1 MRAMETADFPPAAV
15 EPQMRFFNTL
25 LEENFAT
32 GRGASGV
39 RVTPA
44 TALASTAVLGCVRVL
59 SESIAALPCHLYRR
73 LPGGGKERAIG
84 HPIERLVSRQPNS
97 WQSSFEWRETCM
109 THLCLWGNAYS
120 EKVYDFQ
127 GLVQELRPLH
137 PSRMTVDRLENGR
150 LRYSYDETMGPPTIY
165 SQNQIVHL
173 RWMSADSIVG
183 DVPIEI
189 SRDAIGVARACEMHA
204 ARFFGNGARPGVVLE
219 TEGTLS
225 PEAAER
231 LRENWERVH
240 RGPDKAQK
248 TAILTGGLKAHELG
262 VTNEQS
268 QFLEARRYQTEEI
281 CRIYRVPPH
290 MVQDLS
296 RSSFSNI
303 EHQGLDFVQHTLLP
317 WIRRWESAIV
327 RDLIDED
334 DKYFVEFDVRGLL
347 RGDAATRAAYYS
359 TMSSLGVLSI
369 NEIRE
374 FESLNPVEGGDER
387 FVQLNMQTLANAVN
401 NPSPQGP
408 VPEPAP
414 TPLSL
419 SPPSNEKKSKA
430 RTRRRKKKD
439 TP

>member
-1 MRAMETADFPPAAV
+1 
-15 EPQMRFFNTL
+15 
-25 LEENFAT
+25 
-32 GRGASGV
+32 
-39 RVTPA
+39 
-44 TALASTAVLGCVRVL
+44 
-59 SESIAALPCHLYRR
+59 
-73 LPGGGKERAIG
+73 
-84 HPIERLVSRQPNS
+84 
-97 WQSSFEWRETCM
+97 
-109 THLCLWGNAYS
+109 
-120 EKVYDFQ
+120 
-127 GLVQELRPLH
+127 
-137 PSRMTVDRLENGR
+137 
-150 LRYSYDETMGPPTIY
+150 
-165 SQNQIVHL
+165 
-173 RWMSADSIVG
+173 
-183 DVPIEI
+183 
-189 SRDAIGVARACEMHA
+189 
-204 ARFFGNGARPGVVLE
+204 
-219 TEGTLS
+219 
-225 PEAAER
+225 
-231 LRENWERVH
+231 
-240 RGPDKAQK
+240 
-248 TAILTGGLKAHELG
+248 LG